1 MENFEYTVE
10 TEKTFDEAVA
20 AVEAA
25 CAAKSFRVLHVHDVK
40 ATLAEKGFVRNPLKI
55 LEVCSARFAYDALAK
70 DIRVGLMLP
79 CRINVYVHGSKH
91 FISAFRPVAI
101 KEMLPE
107 AGLDRLVEEADAI
120 ICGIVDA
127 AK

>member
-1 MENFEYTVE
+1 MDNFEYTVE
-10 TEKTFDEAVA
+10 TEKTFDAAVA

-25 CAAKSFRVLHVHDVK
+25 CAAKSFRVLH
-40 ATLAEKGFVRNPLKI
+40 
-55 LEVCSARFAYDALAK
+55 
-70 DIRVGLMLP
+70 
-79 CRINVYVHGSKH
+79 VHGSKH

-107 AGLDRLVEEADAI
+107 AGLDRLADEVDAI

>member
-1 MENFEYTVE
+1 MDDFEYTVE
-10 TEKTFDEAVA
+10 TQKTFDEAVA

-25 CAAKSFRVLHVHDVK
+25 CAAKSFRVLHVHDVQ
-40 ATLAEKGFVRNPLKI
+40 ATLAEKGLARNPLKI
-55 LEVCSARFAYDALAK
+55 LEVCNARFAHDALAK

-79 CRINVYVHGSKH
+79 CRINVYVQGSKH
-91 FISAFRPVAI
+91 FISAFRPVVI

-107 AGLDRLVEEADAI
+107 AGLDRLAEEVDAI
-120 ICGIVDA
+120 IRGIVDA